1 MNATVLAF
9 GYEGREL
16 DILKAVCARLGI
28 RPRRV
33 TPAEYGRPVGAFF
46 GPAAGTRNAAGDIP
60 GRMLVLAGF
69 TERQMDA
76 FLSALR
82 TARAG
87 SSLKAVLTEHNAG
100 WTGPELYAALA
111 QEHRRMSAPVDT
123 QP

>member
-1 MNATVLAF
+1 MLAY

-16 DILKAVCARLGI
+16 DILRTVCARLDV

-33 TPAEYGRPVGAFF
+33 EPAEYGRPVGGFF
-46 GPAAGTRNAAGDIP
+46 GPAGAGTAAASAGDIP

-69 TERQMDA
+69 TGQQMEA

-87 SSLKAVLTEHNAG
+87 ESLKAVLTEHNAG
-100 WTGPELYAALA
+100 WTGPDLYAALA
-111 QEHRRMSAPVDT
+111 EEHRRMSAAR
-123 QP
+123 